1 MAAAGGADV
10 TNADAYAVVLEVG
23 DDGLKGRGGL
33 LDRRLEAVPWGR
45 VDHGRDA
52 RGRRPIAPE
61 VPGCLPGCRGQERP

>member
-10 TNADAYAVVLEVG
+10 TNADADAVVFEVG

-52 RGRRPIAPE
+52 RGRRPRAPE
-61 VPGCLPGCRGQERP
+61 SQGWQLVSRGQERR